1 MVWLGYLMVKNVDD
15 IFSHFNTHQHVTD
28 RGERFKSY
36 RVDKHT
42 HTHQRTYT
50 TENNTTFTVWA
61 VITVKSLLLIVLMHA
76 DNDELLSTSRGSGGA
91 RIL

>member
-42 HTHQRTYT
+42 HTNEHTLLKT
-50 TENNTTFTVWA
+50 
-61 VITVKSLLLIVLMHA
+61 IPPSLCG
-76 DNDELLSTSRGSGGA
+76 R
-91 RIL
+91 